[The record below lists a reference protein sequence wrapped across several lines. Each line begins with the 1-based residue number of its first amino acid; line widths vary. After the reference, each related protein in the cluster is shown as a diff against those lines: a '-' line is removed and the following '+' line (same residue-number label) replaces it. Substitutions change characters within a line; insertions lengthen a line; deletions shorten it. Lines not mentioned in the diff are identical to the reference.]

1 MTYAT
6 EPPHT
11 VLEPSTKHEEETN
24 KGTKGNI
31 LKLTNVIEG
40 FSSLAE
46 IVFKEVTQAN
56 TNADTEPTREATNRR
71 RGHRND
77 ASRTTNRK
85 QRPEKIDYDMQT
97 KESAQFIS
105 SAGFPLFP
113 IVRGAG
119 VPPPHCLH

>member
-31 LKLTNVIEG
+31 LKLINVIEG

-46 IVFKEVTQAN
+46 IVFKEMTQAN

-71 RGHRND
+71 RGYRSD
-77 ASRTTNRK
+77 EQRK
-85 QRPEKIDYDMQT
+85 QRAENNDRKN
-97 KESAQFIS
+97 
-105 SAGFPLFP
+105 
-113 IVRGAG
+113 R
-119 VPPPHCLH
+119 

>member
-1 MTYAT
+1 MEFFPGAWPRRTSRPICFEARQSYKRSFGYTAVTYAT

-46 IVFKEVTQAN
+46 IVFKEMTQAN

-71 RGHRND
+71 RGHRSD
-77 ASRTTNRK
+77 EQRK
-85 QRPEKIDYDMQT
+85 QRAENNDRK
-97 KESAQFIS
+97 K
-105 SAGFPLFP
+105 
-113 IVRGAG
+113 
-119 VPPPHCLH
+119 